1 MRLIDCHA
9 HLTDPELAAD
19 LDELLTGA
27 AGQGVVRI
35 VAVAEDV
42 GDVTPLLALRD
53 KAADK
58 ASLRWPAIDVCIG
71 IHPCKA
77 VSAVR
82 RAGTV
87 PALLESLRDLVVA
100 NRSSIVG
107 IGECGLDYT
116 PKVLAQGHGAE
127 QVKEMQLAV
136 LAGQARLSAEFDLPL
151 NVHSRS
157 AGHHAIDFLR
167 QHQVSRAVFHAFD
180 GRPVH
185 AERGVEAGFM
195 FSVPPIVVRSPQ
207 TVKMI
212 KRLPL
217 DALLLETDAPALAPE
232 KQARNVPANLEIS
245 CMAIAEHKGVT
256 VEQVADTT
264 TASAAR
270 LFGLSV

>member
-180 GRPVH
+180 GRGRTRTYQGRLNKQPSPGPHGFVFPPPPGG
-185 AERGVEAGFM
+185 APCFSLCTQSGVWKLGLCFR
-195 FSVPPIVVRSPQ
+195 FHLLSCGRRRRS
-207 TVKMI
+207 K
-212 KRLPL
+212 
-217 DALLLETDAPALAPE
+217 
-232 KQARNVPANLEIS
+232 
-245 CMAIAEHKGVT
+245 
-256 VEQVADTT
+256 
-264 TASAAR
+264 
-270 LFGLSV
+270 